1 MVAARISSAEV
12 LAQVENRFVDKVF
25 EAILVNA
32 PATTYTPGTTND
44 ATFLSNEITFGTG
57 GYRRQII
64 SYASGDVGSYAD
76 QGIGL
81 VRKSAVFTH
90 DGSGTNMD
98 FSHIVLAKGNGNVLT
113 TGTPTAKPSNGVNG
127 TYLNL
132 PTTTAGSGKGLIVS
146 VTVANAGSALSD
158 WAVTVVNRG
167 YGYTASD
174 VINVANS
181 ALVTAGATTGT
192 GNLVFPVS
200 TVTTGGGQIVGVSKA
215 DAAVTLGGGNQAV
228 FYFDVKQFGYYT
240 A

>member
-12 LAQVENRFVDKVF
+12 LAQVQNRFVDKVF

-44 ATFLSNEITFGTG
+44 ATFLTNEVTFGTG

-81 VRKSAVFTH
+81 VRKAAIFTH
-90 DGSGTNMD
+90 DGSANTIN
-98 FSHIVLAKGNGNVLT
+98 FSHIVLARGNGNVLT

-132 PTTTAGSGKGLIVS
+132 PTTTVGSGKGLIVN
-146 VTVANAGSALSD
+146 VTVTNTGSTLAD

-167 YGYTASD
+167 YGYSASD
-174 VINVANS
+174 SISILNS
-181 ALVTAGATTGT
+181 ALVTAGATSGT
-192 GNLVFPVS
+192 GNLTFPIS
-200 TVTTGGGQIVGVSKA
+200 TVTTGGGQIVGVSKTE
-215 DAAVTLGGGNQAV
+215 AAVTLGGGNQAV